1 MQFAAADGFTLH
13 GTIYEGGPDAI
24 LIASALG
31 VKRRYYDAFAQFAKQ
46 RGFTVL
52 TFDYRG
58 IGESRPSS
66 LRKFKASMRDWGA
79 LDLPGAIDVLKD
91 ARSITLVGHSAGGQV
106 VGLAKNAHRIDRM
119 VFVAA
124 QAGYYGNYP
133 GIHKHTIRLIWN
145 LMPLASRVLGF
156 FPSKALRLGSEDLP
170 RGVATQ
176 WAKWGRHPQYLFG
189 FEDATRYAAMN
200 VPLLAWSFEG
210 DWYAPPLAVD
220 KLVEN
225 YRGARVERRHVPD
238 RRVGHFGFF
247 RRGVG
252 EGLWEETFDW
262 LSGARPSAAAVPGRP
277 AR

>member
-13 GTIYEGGPDAI
+13 GTLYEGGPDAI

-31 VKRRYYDAFAQFAKQ
+31 VKRRYYDAFAQSAKQ

-58 IGESRPSS
+58 IGESRPRS
-66 LRKFKASMRDWGA
+66 LRGFDASMHDWGT
-79 LDLPGAIDVLKD
+79 LDITAAIGMLQG
-91 ARSITLVGHSAGGQV
+91 ARSLTLIGHSAGGQLA
-106 VGLAKNAHRIDRM
+106 GLAENASAIDRL

-133 GIHKHTIRLIWN
+133 GVHRHSIRVIWHA
-145 LMPLASRVLGF
+145 MPFVSRVVGY
-156 FPSKALRLGSEDLP
+156 FPSRALGLGSEDLP

-176 WAKWGRHPQYLFG
+176 WATWGRHPKYLFG
-189 FEDATRYAAMN
+189 FEDASRYAAMN

-210 DWYAPPLAVD
+210 DWYAPPAAVD
-220 KLVEN
+220 RLVEN
-225 YRGARVERRHVPD
+225 YSSARVERRHVPD

-252 EGLWEETFDW
+252 EGLWDETFSW
-262 LSGARPSAAAVPGRP
+262 LSPSVPGSF
-277 AR
+277 AS